1 MDGSGDD
8 EILDFEW
15 FDDWSS
21 ESQSG
26 HVMPDFLSPTDG
38 DCEGLISDLL
48 SVVDSDCN
56 SIPDMLSITDAD
68 AQSESRHSMPDLQS
82 VTDSDCESL
91 ILDSQSGCDDSIP
104 DLLDITDSDSEC
116 SPLSDSRGR
125 GGHDGRLLALHLY
138 ADKYC
143 NGATDYISKD
153 EYITN

>member
-1 MDGSGDD
+1 MDDSGDN

-48 SVVDSDCN
+48 SVVDSN
-56 SIPDMLSITDAD
+56 S
-68 AQSESRHSMPDLQS
+68 QSESGYSMPDLQS

-91 ILDSQSGCDDSIP
+91 ILDSQSIMDPGCDDSIP
-104 DLLDITDSDSEC
+104 DLLEIMDSDSEC